1 MILVLL
7 GTQDKPFERILKAVA
22 KEIGG
27 KQTKNSGATLF
38 QKSDVYTDL
47 FNLEC
52 KTKTTNSDSISIKS
66 EWFEKQ
72 IKEMLANKNNDEA
85 EEVKA
90 QPAVQKAPVTQT
102 RAAARAKLD
111 IAIDDED

>member
-1 MILVLL
+1 M
-7 GTQDKPFERILKAVA
+7 KSRLK
-22 KEIGG
+22 KC
-27 KQTKNSGATLF
+27 S
-38 QKSDVYTDL
+38 
-47 FNLEC
+47 
-52 KTKTTNSDSISIKS
+52 
-66 EWFEKQ
+66 Q
-72 IKEMLANKNNDEA
+72 IKNNDEA

>member
-1 MILVLL
+1 
-7 GTQDKPFERILKAVA
+7 
-22 KEIGG
+22 
-27 KQTKNSGATLF
+27 
-38 QKSDVYTDL
+38 
-47 FNLEC
+47 
-52 KTKTTNSDSISIKS
+52 
-66 EWFEKQ
+66 
-72 IKEMLANKNNDEA
+72 MLANKNNDEA

>member
-1 MILVLL
+1 MNK
-7 GTQDKPFERILKAVA
+7 DKLKDL
-22 KEIGG
+22 I
-27 KQTKNSGATLF
+27 KNNPDIQATL
-38 QKSDVYTDL
+38 
-47 FNLEC
+47 
-52 KTKTTNSDSISIKS
+52 
-66 EWFEKQ
+66 EKQ